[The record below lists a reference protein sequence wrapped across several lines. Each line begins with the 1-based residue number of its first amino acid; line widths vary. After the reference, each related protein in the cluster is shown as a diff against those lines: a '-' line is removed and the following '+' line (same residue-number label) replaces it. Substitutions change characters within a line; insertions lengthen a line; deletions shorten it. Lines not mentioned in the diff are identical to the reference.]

1 MIGRLRSRIA
11 APLLTI
17 TGRRGSAVLIGEED
31 GRAIWETQFLTWVP
45 GLSQSIH
52 RARAEDIAAGPL
64 TSAGERRDAELI
76 APSADG
82 RQEVASSG
90 LKPRAQRLL
99 ELIAQDQVDT
109 PPRFDKLVGD
119 LSGSYSRRINIQLT
133 GWSIR
138 CSPTQRWSTSSAVPA
153 L

>member
-1 MIGRLRSRIA
+1 M
-11 APLLTI
+11 
-17 TGRRGSAVLIGEED
+17 LIGEED

-64 TSAGERRDAELI
+64 TSAGERRDAEPI

-99 ELIAQDQVDT
+99 GTDCT
-109 PPRFDKLVGD
+109 
-119 LSGSYSRRINIQLT
+119 GSSRHPT
-133 GWSIR
+133 SIR
-138 CSPTQRWSTSSAVPA
+138 QAGRRPVRLLLPTHQHPAHRLVYQVLPTQRWSTSSAVPA